1 MVEFI
6 QNLINNDILSTIIM
20 SFVPLIELK
29 GGIVFARGVGLGF
42 FESLGLAFVGSTL
55 VFFLV
60 FFLLVPILN
69 LLKKI
74 KFVSKLAFKAE
85 NYVKVKAQDAL
96 EKNNGKGKAL
106 SEVAFKQLAVFI
118 FVAIPLPMTGV
129 WTGTAIAVF
138 LDIKFK
144 DAILPVVLGNLVAGM
159 LISILAEVCL
169 TLWSIAVLDYI
180 LYALFGI
187 ALILLIVLIVKVSKQ
202 KPKEQAVDKMEGE
215 N

>member
-1 MVEFI
+1 
-6 QNLINNDILSTIIM
+6 M

-74 KFVSKLAFKAE
+74 KFVAKLAFKAE

-106 SEVAFKQLAVFI
+106 SEMAFKQLAVFI

-202 KPKEQAVDKMEGE
+202 KPNEQAVDKMEGE